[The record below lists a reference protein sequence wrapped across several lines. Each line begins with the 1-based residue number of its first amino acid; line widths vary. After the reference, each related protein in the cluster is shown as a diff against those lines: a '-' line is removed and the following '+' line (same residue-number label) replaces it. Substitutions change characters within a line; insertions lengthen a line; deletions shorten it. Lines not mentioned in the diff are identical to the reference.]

1 MVLSVYVVILSASSS
16 LSLAIKSGIDDVSG
30 RIDQVSEGVKSVEIH
45 LSSESN
51 NSVSRIKILTC
62 FRAKERRN
70 LILALAIDLRKQA
83 Q

>member
-1 MVLSVYVVILSASSS
+1 MVLSIYVVILSPGSA

-51 NSVSRIKILTC
+51 NSATRIKILTC
-62 FRAKERRN
+62 PRAKERGN
-70 LILALAIDLRKQA
+70 LILALATDLRKQA

>member
-1 MVLSVYVVILSASSS
+1 VILSPGSA

-30 RIDQVSEGVKSVEIH
+30 RIDQVSEGVKTVEIH

-51 NSVSRIKILTC
+51 NSASRIQILTC
-62 FRAKERRN
+62 FRAKESGN
-70 LILALAIDLRKQA
+70 LILALAIDLWKQA

>member
-1 MVLSVYVVILSASSS
+1 VILSPGSA

-51 NSVSRIKILTC
+51 NSVSRIKI
-62 FRAKERRN
+62 
-70 LILALAIDLRKQA
+70 
-83 Q
+83 

>member
-1 MVLSVYVVILSASSS
+1 MVLSVYVVILSPGSA

-30 RIDQVSEGVKSVEIH
+30 RIDQVSEGVKSVEVH
-45 LSSESN
+45 LSSKSN
-51 NSVSRIKILTC
+51 NSVSRIQILIC
-62 FRAKERRN
+62 SRAKERGN